1 MDKSVY
7 IRQFKTNKGHWWFES
22 RKSIIKSFL
31 KSKLKKKIDI
41 LDFGCGV
48 GINLEMLADF
58 GNVFYYDD
66 NKKVMYLNKN
76 NNNFFKMKAVGNLKK
91 TKKKFDLI
99 VALDVIEHIDN
110 DSKVVNYLGSLL
122 KKNGKILI
130 TVPAYQFLFSLKDKI
145 LHHKRRYTK
154 FSLNKIMN
162 KKFHII
168 KSTYFNFFLSPAI
181 ISATLFLKLFN
192 KNYIDSVEKKP
203 NVIINFFFKLIFTS
217 EKFFLNIINFP
228 FGISILFFGE
238 KKNDK

>member
-1 MDKSVY
+1 MDKTVY
-7 IRQFKTNKGHWWFES
+7 IRQFETNKGHWWFES

-31 KSKLKKKIDI
+31 KNKLKKKIDI

-48 GINLEMLADF
+48 GINLEMLSDF

-66 NKKVMYLNKN
+66 NKEAMYLNKN
-76 NNNFFKMKAVGNLKK
+76 NKKFFQMKAISNLK
-91 TKKKFDLI
+91 KKKFDLI
-99 VALDVIEHIDN
+99 VALDVIEHIND
-110 DSKVVNYLGSLL
+110 DSKVVNYLSSLL

-130 TVPAYQFLFSLKDKI
+130 TVPAYQFLFSLKDEI

-154 FSLNKIMN
+154 ISLNKIMK

-181 ISATLFLKLFN
+181 IFATLFLKLFN

-203 NVIINFFFKLIFTS
+203 NVIVNFFLKSIFTF
-217 EKFFLNIINFP
+217 EKFFLNMINFP
-228 FGISILFFGE
+228 FGISLLFFGE
-238 KKNDK
+238 KKE